1 MEPSIYILAFFM
13 IATFLALVAGLVVM
27 AGGGRV
33 NEKYSSKIMM
43 ARVGLQA
50 SALVLLVVFFLAS

>member
-1 MEPSIYILAFFM
+1 MATSTYILIFFM
-13 IATFLALVAGLVVM
+13 AATLMALVAGLFVM

-50 SALVLLVVFFLAS
+50 TALVFIVLLFLSA